1 MDIFIIILI
10 AILAVIL
17 TYFITRI
24 TFEQKFRHWQ
34 EVEVESRKKAV
45 QDGINKSRAVLGGK
59 FTEQMVPYLPEFK
72 YDPTEARFLGSPV
85 DLIVFPGLA
94 QGKPREI
101 VIMEIKT
108 GSSQLSPLENKI
120 RKLVESGMVR
130 WELLQRSS

>member
-1 MDIFIIILI
+1 MDIFIVILA

-24 TFEQKFRHWQ
+24 TFEQKFRRWC
-34 EVEVESRKKAV
+34 ESELQIRKKAV

-59 FTEQMVPYLPEFK
+59 FTEQMAPYLPEFK

-85 DLIVFPGLA
+85 DLIVFPGLS
-94 QGKPREI
+94 QGEPREI

-108 GSSQLSPLENKI
+108 GGSQLSPLENKI
-120 RKLVESGMVR
+120 RKLIESGMVR